1 MQINIEGAES
11 IEESYFFEPTP
22 NKLLEEKE
30 TKEVLTKW

>member
-1 MQINIEGAES
+1 MQINIEGGEAG
-11 IEESYFFEPTP
+11 EESYFFEPTA